1 LGHHHLVHG
10 QVRVPRAG
18 GDKLAEL
25 GGKEHTARMVCGVCA
40 LSLILNFVF
49 TPNRNYREVTPLQR
63 IYFLD
68 ESASFAQ
75 DLSNPWILI

>member
-1 LGHHHLVHG
+1 MVSS
-10 QVRVPRAG
+10 AC
-18 GDKLAEL
+18 LAL
-25 GGKEHTARMVCGVCA
+25 AAINWPSWCKEHTARMACGVCA

-68 ESASFAQ
+68 ESASVAQ
-75 DLSNPWILI
+75 DLSNPWMLT